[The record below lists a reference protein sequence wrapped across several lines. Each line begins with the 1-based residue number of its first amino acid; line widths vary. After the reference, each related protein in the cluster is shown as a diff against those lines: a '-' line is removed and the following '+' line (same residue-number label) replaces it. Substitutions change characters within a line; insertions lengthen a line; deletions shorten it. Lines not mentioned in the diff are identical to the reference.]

1 MQLQNS
7 YIFLLYPFKKDT
19 KRPVTK
25 KGENV
30 IRIRGS
36 SASSFIKEVFPSA
49 IETTEYDNIFKHK
62 YICTITDK
70 DTHYTAELII
80 NVVVEKI
87 YLDVIVE
94 GKSKAQIVETLE
106 YIQSTM
112 QSSGIQSAYVMIIS
126 YDAVSEYYCN
136 KVYTNLNKLE
146 RNLRKLLFNIYIV
159 NLGLDYY
166 QKTISTELQDKAKTV
181 IQAKGDKEKKE
192 TERLQ
197 KFFYSLEFNDIQNL
211 LFTPRWTS
219 IEEEAKRKFLADNKN
234 LAKLSDEDL
243 RKAFLMFTPKSDWE
257 RFFNGKFVGLNVQEV
272 IESIR
277 KQRNNIA
284 HCKFFYKSDYT
295 LCNKSIND
303 LNKAIVAA
311 IKITE
316 EKDFISKNVERVN
329 TSLATSFDSMSKT
342 IEPFLQS
349 VIPQLQNIIIPQLLE
364 KIREVMNPINTNG
377 YFSSML
383 PVLGS
388 FDTYSKDYLA
398 DNDNNTDST
407 DDTE

>member
-7 YIFLLYPFKKDT
+7 YIFLPNPFKNDT

-25 KGENV
+25 KRENV

-36 SASSFIKEVFPSA
+36 SVSSFIKKIFPFA
-49 IETTEYDNIFKHK
+49 EKATEYDNIFKHK
-62 YICTITDK
+62 YICTITNK
-70 DTHYTAELII
+70 DTHYTAEFII
-80 NVVVEKI
+80 NEVVEKI
-87 YLDVIVE
+87 YFDAIVE
-94 GKSKAQIVETLE
+94 GKNKAQLVEKLE
-106 YIQSTM
+106 YIQSAM
-112 QSSGIQSAYVMIIS
+112 QDSGIQSDYVMIIS

-181 IQAKGDKEKKE
+181 IQAKGHREKKE

-219 IEEEAKRKFLADNKN
+219 IEEKAKCKFLADNKN

-257 RFFNGKFVGLNVQEV
+257 RFFSGKFVGLNVQEV

-284 HCKFFYKSDYT
+284 HCKFFYKSDYI

-316 EKDFISKNVERVN
+316 EKDFISKNVERVK

-364 KIREVMNPINTNG
+364 KICEVMNPINTND

-383 PVLGS
+383 SGLRS

-398 DNDNNTDST
+398 DNDNNIDST